1 MHFKNRHLQLRES
14 WLPLLQS
21 TQHRILNILRLQECR
36 IPRRRVVQPLDNR
49 VIARVIDKVLG
60 AHGRH
65 RALARNQARL
75 LQRRLHRRLL
85 IIIHSANQARAKRLL
100 GPKDARSQAHILHP
114 RMIANRVRQARQRAD
129 ISRNTDIDLLDGEF
143 GALSA
148 EADVTGERQVEGEA
162 EGDFVQDGDDGLLAF
177 FDVGDAVLE
186 FEDVAAEGGGRAGGV
201 LGVAG
206 ELSLGGGLGGMGLG
220 RLYGGFRGDLD
231 VP

>member
-1 MHFKNRHLQLRES
+1 
-14 WLPLLQS
+14 
-21 TQHRILNILRLQECR
+21 
-36 IPRRRVVQPLDNR
+36 
-49 VIARVIDKVLG
+49 
-60 AHGRH
+60 
-65 RALARNQARL
+65 
-75 LQRRLHRRLL
+75 
-85 IIIHSANQARAKRLL
+85 
-100 GPKDARSQAHILHP
+100 
-114 RMIANRVRQARQRAD
+114 MIANRVRQARQRAD